1 MLFTLRLFRRFPV
14 WPLGV
19 VLLALLTPSPADAV
33 SEYHGLVVSVLDGDI
48 LEVLHNRYPERIR
61 LSGIDCPE
69 KGQAYGHQA
78 KQATSEMVFGK
89 EVIIQTHGR
98 DKAGRTLADVLLPD
112 GTHVNH
118 TLVKNGWCWW
128 YRKYASRNT
137 ELARLEQNARKTKKG
152 LWVGPTHIPPWE
164 WRKRTR

>member
-1 MLFTLRLFRRFPV
+1 MLI
-14 WPLGV
+14 V
-19 VLLALLTPSPADAV
+19 VGALLYLLLAAAALAADYPV
-33 SEYHGLVVSVLDGDI
+33 LVVSVPDGDI
-48 LEVLHNRYPERIR
+48 IDVLHKQHPERIR

-69 KGQAYGHQA
+69 KGQPYGHQA

-89 EVIIQTHGR
+89 EVLLQTYGR
-98 DKAGRTLADVLLPD
+98 DRSGRILADVRLPD

-128 YRKYASRNT
+128 YWKFAPRNT
-137 ELARLEQNARKTKKG
+137 ELARLEKGAREAKQG
-152 LWVGPTHIPPWE
+152 LWVGPTHVPPWE